1 MINITFWNFS
11 KKENSTKIPT
21 ATGTVLSCLIK
32 SPSSIINPVIEL
44 NTNPSSYNY
53 CYIASFSRYYFIN
66 DVVFNKGVWIVYCN
80 VDVMASFKSTI
91 GSTSMYVLRS
101 AYEQDTNI
109 IDTLF
114 PTKAETQINVISD
127 LGLSQ
132 SFEFSGFAN
141 GYYVVGIQGYD
152 QASTNGVI
160 YYQLTPSKFVD
171 LVKLFYA
178 NSGNNTWWGNL
189 ESGVRNSLNKISDYI
204 VSCRWYPVGFT
215 VDDNSGAGYQ
225 IYLGSWPT
233 GVYAPRVTGS
243 STYRQ
248 YFNGV
253 PSHPQTAYGAFVKR
267 APYSRYQ
274 LIHPL
279 TGPIT
284 LDNERMK
291 TYGNAF
297 EINITPDFT
306 NGNARFEIMFKISSS
321 PDTYKSFYVTYVN
334 FGTDINLSG
343 NDVNVGGLISS
354 IGETAISAIT
364 GNVLGVAVG
373 VASAINNSTPTPGHS
388 SASGGIS
395 CYHDPVLV
403 CYFKII
409 VDRDVTNKGLPLCK
423 MRTPANIPGY
433 ILADDPKIS
442 INGTDTEKQ
451 RLNNI
456 LSRGFYYE

>member
-21 ATGTVLSCLIK
+21 TTGTVLSCLVK

-80 VDVMASFKSTI
+80 VDVMGSFKSTI

-101 AYEQDTNI
+101 AYESDGELL
-109 IDTLF
+109 DTLF
-114 PTKAETQINVISD
+114 PTKTETRISTVSD

-132 SFEFSGFAN
+132 SFEFSGFSS
-141 GYYVVGIQGYD
+141 GYYVIGVQGYD

-160 YYQLTPSKFVD
+160 YYELSPTKFVD
-171 LVKLFYA
+171 IIKLFYA
-178 NSGNNTWWGNL
+178 NSGNNAWWGNL

-215 VDDNSGAGYQ
+215 VDDNSGSYYQ

-248 YFNGV
+248 YFSSIPV
-253 PSHPQTAYGAFVKR
+253 HPQTSYGNYVKR
-267 APYSRYQ
+267 HPYSRYE

-284 LDNERMK
+284 LDSERMK
-291 TYGNAF
+291 YYGNAF
-297 EINITPDFT
+297 EINVTPDYT
-306 NGNARFEIMFKISSS
+306 NGTARFELVYKVATS
-321 PDTYKSFYVTYVN
+321 PDVYKSFYVTYVN
-334 FGTDINLSG
+334 FGVDINLSG

-354 IGETAISAIT
+354 VGGTIASRIT
-364 GNVLGVAVG
+364 GNALGVVRG
-373 VASAINNSTPTPGHS
+373 IASAINNSTPSPGHS
-388 SASGGIS
+388 SSSGGIS
-395 CYHDPVLV
+395 SLHDPVLV

-409 VDRDVTNKGLPLCK
+409 ADRDVTNKGLPLCK

-433 ILADDPKIS
+433 ILADDPKIAIS
-442 INGTDTEKQ
+442 GTDTEKR